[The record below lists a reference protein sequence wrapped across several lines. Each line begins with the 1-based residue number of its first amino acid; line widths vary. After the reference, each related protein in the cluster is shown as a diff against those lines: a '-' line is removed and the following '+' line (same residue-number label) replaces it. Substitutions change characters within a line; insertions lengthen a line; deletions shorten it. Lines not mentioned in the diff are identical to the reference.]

1 MKGKTEKII
10 LFSGVL
16 LIVVLLFLIVWNAGI
31 FGISKSRVEQDAREN
46 QKIDSSWQLS
56 QATNENMCAMLFYD
70 ETTNNCVYSIYLKRD
85 GFSFGYFFR
94 DGGINPYI
102 QDSVHGIVYED
113 RGIALL
119 SLNEDQVSRIVVDN
133 TMEEKTI
140 DVNPQEPFV
149 VVLPVNCG
157 EITMYDAQGNV
168 VTLYDTYM

>member
-1 MKGKTEKII
+1 MKGNTEKIV
-10 LFSGVL
+10 LSSGVL
-16 LIVVLLFLIVWNAGI
+16 LIVILLFLIVLNAGI
-31 FGISKSRVEQDAREN
+31 FGVSQDRAEQDAREN
-46 QKIDSSWQLS
+46 QGIDSSWKLS
-56 QATNENMCAMLFYD
+56 QDASENMCALLFYD
-70 ETTNNCVYSIYLKRD
+70 ESTDDCVYSIYLKKD

-113 RGIALL
+113 KGIALL
-119 SLNEDQVSRIVVDN
+119 SLNEDQVSRIVIDN
-133 TMEEKTI
+133 TVEEKII

-157 EITMYDAQGNV
+157 EITMYDSQGNI